1 MERKRKSHK
10 SEFDDLIKKV
20 KDLRKKYNLKELID
34 YKKYS
39 EFMDSKV
46 VRSPRTHTP
55 IDYITDE
62 ELKLINKKGI
72 TDLTAYVPTF
82 KDTKKHFDF
91 VEKLYSQL
99 RIKHSND
106 VLIKELGNS
115 EEGVILLFTTNW
127 YERFETLEK
136 EIKRC

>member
-1 MERKRKSHK
+1 MERKTKRYKDK
-10 SEFDDLIKKV
+10 FDDLIKKV

-39 EFMDSKV
+39 VFMDSKV

-72 TDLTAYVPTF
+72 TDLTPYVPTF

-91 VEKLYSQL
+91 VQKLYSQL

-127 YERFETLEK
+127 YERFESL
-136 EIKRC
+136 

>member
-46 VRSPRTHTP
+46 VRTPRTHTP